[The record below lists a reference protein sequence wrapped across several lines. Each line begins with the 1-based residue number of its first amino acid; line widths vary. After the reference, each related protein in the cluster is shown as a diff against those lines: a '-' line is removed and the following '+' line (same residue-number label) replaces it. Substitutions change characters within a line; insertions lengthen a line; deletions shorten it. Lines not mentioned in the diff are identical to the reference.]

1 MISYEYEEEDLDD
14 LDLKEFKSEDSDE
27 DDVYEVADHLGIL
40 GNVQED
46 QMQAKLEKTSE
57 PEKNTDEDDK
67 TNLDNEQETAKEKL
81 QLGSLYIALQQ
92 MRRAT
97 KLNLSAINR
106 ILNIVKENP
115 SMAFLKKIIKPMCEM
130 VPEDPLNAV
139 VNMIHVPKNAV
150 PSIMKYNVAEVQVK
164 KVIPIKILE
173 NGKFK
178 HKCPLCDKV
187 MVPWG
192 RGIDTHIKVEH
203 FNQAYSCPHCTKEC
217 KSLDGMCHHIRNC
230 KTDKS

>member
-1 MISYEYEEEDLDD
+1 MISDEYEEDLDP
-14 LDLKEFKSEDSDE
+14 KEFKSEDSDE
-27 DDVYEVADHLGIL
+27 DEGDVYEVADQLGIL

-57 PEKNTDEDDK
+57 PKKDTDEHDK
-67 TNLDNEQETAKEKL
+67 TNLDNEKETAEEKL

-92 MRRAT
+92 MRRAA
-97 KLNLSAINR
+97 KLNLSAIDR
-106 ILNIVKENP
+106 ILNIMKDNP

-139 VNMIHVPKNAV
+139 INMILVPKNAV
-150 PSIMKYNVAEVQVK
+150 PSTKKYNVAELQVL

-178 HKCPLCDKV
+178 HKCPMCDKV
-187 MVPWG
+187 
-192 RGIDTHIKVEH
+192 TLK
-203 FNQAYSCPHCTKEC
+203 
-217 KSLDGMCHHIRNC
+217 
-230 KTDKS
+230 